1 MISSYKVG
9 ESVKISR
16 NGERF
21 WNEVMSVISP
31 NLLLCRVDNPV
42 RLQPDLKLDSIIV
55 IDTDTIVDYCD

>member
-1 MISSYKVG
+1 MNSSYKVG

-31 NLLLCRVDNPV
+31 NLLVCRVDNHV
-42 RLQPDLKLDSIIV
+42 RLQPDLEANSIIL
-55 IDTDTIVDYCD
+55 IDTDTIVDYRD